1 MSKTSLQLIG
11 ITLILILAQVV
22 VLNHV
27 CLFGVAVPFAF
38 LYILLRLPLSLSQ
51 NWVLTIGFCLGLIID
66 IFSDTQGMN
75 ALACTIAVAL
85 RKPVLRLYF
94 PREDELSDPCP
105 SISSLGLAT
114 YTKYALTMSLLYCTL
129 IFIIEAFSF
138 FNIVVLILRVLSSTI
153 VTTLLL
159 IGIDSLT
166 LRRHEKRL

>member
-1 MSKTSLQLIG
+1 MSKVTVQIILMALLLI
-11 ITLILILAQVV
+11 IAQVV
-22 VLNHV
+22 VLNHI

-38 LYILLRLPLSLSQ
+38 IYIIMRLPLSTNQ
-51 NWVLTIGFCLGLIID
+51 NLVLTVSFLLGLVID

-75 ALACTIAVAL
+75 SLTCTLIGAV

-94 PREDELSDPCP
+94 PRENELSDPCP
-105 SISSLGLAT
+105 SISSLGFI
-114 YTKYALTMSLLYCTL
+114 KYAKYAFTISLLYCTI

-138 FNIVVLILRVLSSTI
+138 FNMTVLILRILFSTLL
-153 VTTLLL
+153 TALLL

>member
-1 MSKTSLQLIG
+1 MALLLI
-11 ITLILILAQVV
+11 IAQVV
-22 VLNHV
+22 VLNHI

-38 LYILLRLPLSLSQ
+38 IYIIMRLPLSTNQ
-51 NWVLTIGFCLGLIID
+51 NLVLTVSFLLGLVID

-75 ALACTIAVAL
+75 SLTCTLIGAV

-94 PREDELSDPCP
+94 PRENELSDPCP
-105 SISSLGLAT
+105 SISSLGFIT
-114 YTKYALTMSLLYCTL
+114 YAKYAFTISLLYCTI

-138 FNIVVLILRVLSSTI
+138 FNMTVLILRILFSTLL
-153 VTTLLL
+153 TTLLL

>member
-1 MSKTSLQLIG
+1 MSRTSLQILV
-11 ITLILILAQVV
+11 ITLVLILVQVI

-38 LYILLRLPLSLSQ
+38 LYILLRLPVNYSQ
-51 NWVLTIGFCLGLIID
+51 NVVLTIGFLLGLTID
-66 IFSDTQGMN
+66 VFSDTQGMN
-75 ALACTIAVAL
+75 SLACTIAVAV

-105 SISSLGLAT
+105 SISSLGFAT
-114 YTKYALTMSLLYCTL
+114 YLKYSLSMSGIYCTL
-129 IFIIEAFSF
+129 LFIIESFSF
-138 FNIVVLILRVLSSTI
+138 FNIAVLILRILMSTI

-159 IGIDSLT
+159 ISIDSLT